1 MQHLTSTMMSLELLS
16 LRSVH
21 LVIYIIVTHQNVW
34 KYEILQGLKGEA
46 KDEYLRFLRATIK
59 CLTSPERYYE
69 KTVRHAI
76 KGVGTDEK
84 ALTRVV
90 VTQAEVNMQR
100 IKEEYHKRNSTP
112 LEHAISGDT
121 SSDYKKILLALVSN
135 EEVWDACVC
144 SSYILWIMICHHVLC
159 LRFLNRTIYCFQLF
173 QWLNCYSILYYW
185 SLLICTSLVIHT
197 NQGCEN
203 WTRENDTKNL

>member
-1 MQHLTSTMMSLELLS
+1 MQD
-16 LRSVH
+16 
-21 LVIYIIVTHQNVW
+21 
-34 KYEILQGLKGEA
+34 LKGEA

-135 EEVWDACVC
+135 EEV
-144 SSYILWIMICHHVLC
+144 
-159 LRFLNRTIYCFQLF
+159 
-173 QWLNCYSILYYW
+173 
-185 SLLICTSLVIHT
+185 
-197 NQGCEN
+197 
-203 WTRENDTKNL
+203 